1 MALLESNDR
10 ELKASVSESFLK
22 TVSAFANYGTGSII
36 FGMAD
41 DGTVQGLPDID
52 RECLRIEHM
61 IHDRIHPQPRYS
73 IEVDSEAGTVTLTVF
88 EGPDK
93 PYLCRGKAY
102 IRNDSSTTEA
112 DSLELKRLILA
123 GNHMSF
129 DQLPADSQNMEFG
142 SLKQRLHTRLGVDQF
157 DRNTLRTLGLTNA
170 DGQLVNAAALL
181 SDSNPFPGID
191 IMRFG
196 RSTSEILERVHIDGC
211 SVLDQLD
218 RTADVA
224 ERTYAFEKVTSTT
237 RERVEKLPLDAFR
250 ETLANAIAHRAWD
263 VPSAITVAMH
273 PDHAVVTSPGSPPPG
288 IEREAYLAGGLSV
301 PRNPILATVMFRLG
315 YIELFGSGVPR
326 IREAYP
332 AGELPPSFDVLDAS
346 IRVTLPALESHPATT
361 VEEKAV
367 LDALPQGMLMTRK
380 QISEKCGTS
389 LSTVGRL
396 LASLEQKGLVERS
409 GRGRGTKYS
418 RRT

>member
-1 MALLESNDR
+1 ML
-10 ELKASVSESFLK
+10 
-22 TVSAFANYGTGSII
+22 Y
-36 FGMAD
+36 
-41 DGTVQGLPDID
+41 
-52 RECLRIEHM
+52 
-61 IHDRIHPQPRYS
+61 
-73 IEVDSEAGTVTLTVF
+73 
-88 EGPDK
+88 
-93 PYLCRGKAY
+93 
-102 IRNDSSTTEA
+102 
-112 DSLELKRLILA
+112 
-123 GNHMSF
+123 
-129 DQLPADSQNMEFG
+129 
-142 SLKQRLHTRLGVDQF
+142 
-157 DRNTLRTLGLTNA
+157 
-170 DGQLVNAAALL
+170 
-181 SDSNPFPGID
+181 
-191 IMRFG
+191 
-196 RSTSEILERVHIDGC
+196 
-211 SVLDQLD
+211 QLD

-273 PDHAVVTSPGSPPPG
+273 PDHALVTSPGSLPPG

-346 IRVTLPALESHPATT
+346 IRVTLPVLESHPATT